1 MNVLKSCFLI
11 CLMIPLGWD
20 HTPSIM
26 AQESVESERTSFTLW
41 QLPSR
46 TGSQNMSYVM
56 RTVNGKI
63 IVVDGGYTGDAEY
76 LSGFLAPLGNQ
87 VHAWFISHPHLDH
100 VDALTEILNKNKSL
114 QIDEIYGSLPEES
127 WIAQHEPQHVKTIQQ
142 LNAALLKHKRNVT
155 EVSLGQHLEIDG
167 VQIDILGIKNP
178 EITPNAINNTSIVF
192 RLYDETKS
200 ILFTGDLGVQG
211 GNKLLNSPYRDQLK
225 SDYVQMAHH
234 GQNGVTEE
242 FYQVVSPKYC
252 LWPTP
257 AWLWNNDSGKGINS
271 GTWQTLIVR
280 DWMDK
285 LKVEKH
291 YLSAEGLIQID

>member
-1 MNVLKSCFLI
+1 MRALLVL
-11 CLMIPLGWD
+11 
-20 HTPSIM
+20 SIFGVFCSAETANSS
-26 AQESVESERTSFTLW
+26 AQEPETEKQKTFTLW

-56 RTVNGKI
+56 QTVNGKI

-100 VDALTEILNKNKSL
+100 VDALTEILDKHKTL

-127 WIAQHEPQHVKTIQQ
+127 WIEQHEPQHLKTIQQ
-142 LNAALLKHKRNVT
+142 LNAVLSKHNRTVT
-155 EVSLGQHLEIDG
+155 ELELGQHLEIDG
-167 VQIDILGIKNP
+167 VQIDILGVKNP
-178 EITPNAINNTSIVF
+178 EITPNAINNSSIVF

-200 ILFTGDLGVQG
+200 ILFTGDLGVQA
-211 GNKLLNSPYRDQLK
+211 GNKLLKSSYRDQLK

-234 GQNGVTEE
+234 GQNGVSEE
-242 FYQVVSPKYC
+242 FYQVVQPKYC

-285 LKVEKH
+285 LNVEKH
-291 YLSAEGLIQID
+291 YLSAEGLLRID